1 MEQRIRIL
9 IQHLVDKG
17 MEVTSIPDFIRTVTL
32 TLLADPGMN
41 VQELTRHLQVLG
53 WDDVE
58 LGAANLYL
66 LLATIDP
73 EVADRLIRWVDPP
86 LRRHALEVC
95 RGNYV
100 GANTPTR

>member
-1 MEQRIRIL
+1 
-9 IQHLVDKG
+9 

-32 TLLADPGMN
+32 TLLADHGMS

-58 LGAANLYL
+58 LDAATLYL
-66 LLATIDP
+66 LLATFDP

-86 LRRHALEVC
+86 
-95 RGNYV
+95 
-100 GANTPTR
+100 